1 MSELV
6 TLNCHKFVKEINLYI
21 EQVQEIPK
29 KVNIK
34 KTMCRPIMVKIL
46 ETKDNVLNL
55 VESNN
60 FICWGTTI
68 LMAIVSQE
76 QERPENKQH
85 L

>member
-68 LMAIVSQE
+68 LMTIVSQE